1 MIIAMP
7 RDTSQHTDRVYM
19 EEICRELKRDRSTI
33 VTWDNKHWL
42 PEGLE
47 FQRDENGWR
56 YWSREQLERA
66 REWVNSPAPART
78 APSQPDGLAPSEG
91 ERACRSTRVPCPAI
105 LIAGAPGERRKKV
118 PSRLPS
124 SR

>member
-19 EEICRELKRDRSTI
+19 AEISSELQRDRSTI
-33 VTWDNKHWL
+33 VTWDTKHWL

-66 REWVNSPAPART
+66 REWVNSPTRRRAPRRVNQT
-78 APSQPDGLAPSEG
+78 A
-91 ERACRSTRVPCPAI
+91 
-105 LIAGAPGERRKKV
+105 
-118 PSRLPS
+118 
-124 SR
+124 